1 MNSEMLL
8 IWSEIKADFASPAF
22 VWQLI
27 VIAASLV
34 LAWSV
39 NGVLRAY
46 VMRHAPEDW
55 KLAIG
60 GINRILFPLSSLTF
74 VLIGQWILGE
84 FQHVAML
91 KLFSRLL
98 FAMAVIRLAVYAL
111 RYIFNPSGWLRAME
125 NTISATVWSLLAL
138 HLSGLLPEIYQLLE
152 SISFTLGKT
161 KLNLLQ
167 LFQGLLTI
175 LVTLFIALWIS
186 RIIENKLMR
195 AENVSINIR
204 VVLAKLVRIFL
215 SFVAVL
221 IALSAVGLD
230 ITLLSVFGGAL
241 GVGLAFGL
249 QKIASN
255 YVSGFIILVDH
266 SVQIGDLITVDKH
279 YGVVKDL
286 RSRYLTLR
294 KLDGTEVIIPNE
306 MLITEV
312 VINHTSA
319 VHRARIEQSIQV
331 AYHSDLEQV
340 MTLMKEVANQHPR
353 VIKTQGIEVFIKGF
367 AESGV
372 DLILSYWIADP
383 EEGSAKMQ
391 TELYL
396 SIWNLFK
403 QHGIEIPFPQR
414 QVHLMQPLPSNS

>member
-1 MNSEMLL
+1 MNSELTL
-8 IWSEIKADFASPAF
+8 IWNELQADFASPVF
-22 VWQLI
+22 VWQLA
-27 VIAASLV
+27 VIALSLV
-34 LAWSV
+34 LAWSI

-46 VMRHAPEDW
+46 VMRNAPEHW

-60 GINRILFPLSSLTF
+60 GINRLLLPLTTL
-74 VLIGQWILGE
+74 VLVWIGQLVLSE

-98 FAMAVIRLAVYAL
+98 IAMAVIRLTVYAL

-125 NTISATVWSLLAL
+125 NTISAVVWGVFAL
-138 HLSGLLPEIYQLLE
+138 HLTGILPDIYLALE
-152 SISFTLGKT
+152 SVSFSVGKN
-161 KLNLLQ
+161 KLNLLI
-167 LFQGLLTI
+167 LFQGLATI
-175 LVTLFIALWIS
+175 LITLFIALWFS
-186 RIIENKLMR
+186 RILENRLMG
-195 AENVSINIR
+195 AENVSMNTR
-204 VVLAKLVRIFL
+204 VVLAKLVRVFL

-266 SVQIGDLITVDKH
+266 SIQIGDLITVDIH

-306 MLITEV
+306 MLITEI

-319 VHRARIEQSIQV
+319 DHRARIQMPIQV
-331 AYHSDLEQV
+331 AYSTDLNHV
-340 MTLMKEVANQHPR
+340 INLLKEITNGHER
-353 VIKTQGIEVFIKGF
+353 ILKTQPVDVFIKGF
-367 AESGV
+367 GESGI
-372 DLILSYWIADP
+372 DLILSFWISDP
-383 EEGSAKMQ
+383 EEGSAKLQ
-391 TELYL
+391 TELFL
-396 SIWNLFK
+396 SIWQAFK
-403 QHGIEIPFPQR
+403 AQNIEIPFPQR
-414 QVHLMQPLPSNS
+414 ELHILQAN